1 MITVL
6 LQQTCEY
13 KTQTFHCQIF
23 VKQKGTEIR
32 ISEMFGIDNIIM
44 HKIHNFL
51 LTQETKI
58 LWLKTF
64 SKENFEFAQI

>member
-1 MITVL
+1 MNLSCDNCIIT
-6 LQQTCEY
+6 TY
-13 KTQTFHCQIF
+13 HCQIF

-51 LTQETKI
+51 LTQETKN
-58 LWLKTF
+58 LMVK
-64 SKENFEFAQI
+64 NFFKRKF

>member
-1 MITVL
+1 MNLSCDNSIIT
-6 LQQTCEY
+6 
-13 KTQTFHCQIF
+13 TFHCQIF

-51 LTQETKI
+51 LTQEQK
-58 LWLKTF
+58 
-64 SKENFEFAQI
+64 SYG

>member
-1 MITVL
+1 MNLSCDNCIIT
-6 LQQTCEY
+6 
-13 KTQTFHCQIF
+13 TFHCQIF

-51 LTQETKI
+51 LTQEQKI